1 MKHVR
6 LFPFVTAAFA
16 LNSLHADAAGCDAQP
31 DRLLQRF
38 ELELPNT
45 ARVTRTVTIP
55 ANLRVLIEA
64 TEAGID
70 ARFELQEPGIAD
82 IRMFDNP
89 LRRWG
94 PQRVLIASGK
104 RRDVVLAAVGLERTR
119 GSAMVKVFSLDPRP
133 APHCLEGLEAAAAG
147 DAAFARGQMISAGLT
162 EAPPGSADRAY
173 VLAAKEYARAMRA
186 LRDAGGFAAA
196 QSQLVY
202 AAAELIGN
210 GAWQPAADAAR
221 AAQAE
226 FVAIG
231 NDYGRDRA
239 RFFWARAR
247 AELAQQTGTPS
258 AAAPMLTAAIEE
270 MLSVSASHERRG
282 ERYDFAFAL
291 SFAAKMLYY
300 AERYEDSLAMD
311 RRALAAFDGQNEPA
325 RTAQAHQNIAVAS
338 LGLARYP
345 EALAHFSEALQGL
358 DPLTESGVYLSALL
372 NVSFTEY
379 LLGRHDVALRHF
391 SEALALAIRTQ
402 AVDDQ
407 ARALHGIGITYTAI
421 GNYPEALAYLD
432 RALEL
437 RTVEIDRPGRIASL
451 RGLAEVLR
459 DAGRLPESIMR
470 RQEAL
475 QLSQSPLQRARIGV
489 DLARDQIDSG
499 ETVAARKALDT
510 LLADAQMK
518 DPVIRMRALVERARV
533 EILAREP
540 DAALRDAR
548 EARAFF
554 RDKEMVPAEFRAILL
569 QARATCAR
577 GDRSGALELAEQ
589 AMTRAEDI
597 RVSSNN
603 PTLRAAL
610 WRPLRPA
617 FGFAI
622 DVLANA
628 GSCGSLAPAD
638 PTAALAIAEKSRNRA
653 LEDFR
658 LQAAAGKTASPG
670 SANAR
675 QRELFAQVA
684 AHRQQ
689 IENLSERL
697 PANDSRLQLL
707 RAETA
712 NLLREI
718 DLVGGEVAVPAV
730 HTLDLDRSMRAALGA
745 IPAGV
750 GVIEYW
756 TGEEQTFAWFI
767 AHGRTRLVDLG
778 PSAPIESAARAVH
791 AAMRG
796 LTTVGQD
803 ERLRRLRELH
813 ALIVRPLQD
822 ELTGARTLIFVPDGV
837 LHAVPFAALATG
849 EGGDTRFLVDSH
861 DVAVAPSILAAVG
874 KTPRSIERIDRVLVV
889 ADPVY
894 TTRDSR
900 FGALTARAAAEP
912 AGAVPTLRGGRNW
925 VRLPGAAREADAIVK
940 LLPAGAVEVMSGFDA
955 SRERLLDR
963 ELRRYQIVHFA
974 GHAVADVEAPQ
985 LSALILSTVDA
996 AGNPRVG
1003 EVFAGDLLTRRMS
1016 ADLVVLSACDTALG
1030 QATAGEGL
1038 LGMRYAAHAAGAR
1051 TVVASLWP
1059 VVDAAGA
1066 RLMDGLYEGVVRRH
1080 LTPVA
1085 ALSQSMRTVRRKWS
1099 DPALWAVFDVSRGI
1113 ER

>member
-1 MKHVR
+1 MKQAR
-6 LFPFVTAAFA
+6 LFFGFAAAFA
-16 LNSLHADAAGCDAQP
+16 LNPVLAGAARCDAP
-31 DRLLQRF
+31 PGRLLEQL
-38 ELELPNT
+38 ELELVST
-45 ARVTRTVTIP
+45 ARVMRSVTIP
-55 ANLRVLIEA
+55 ANVRVLIEA
-64 TEAGID
+64 TEQGND
-70 ARFELQEPGIAD
+70 ARLELQEPGVAA

-89 LRRWG
+89 LRRWA
-94 PQRVLIASGK
+94 PQRVLIGSGQ
-104 RRDVVLAAVGLERTR
+104 RRDVALAAVGLERTR
-119 GSAMVKVFSLDPRP
+119 GRVVLKVFSLDPRS
-133 APHCLEGLEAAAAG
+133 APRCLEGLEAAAAG
-147 DAAFARGQMISAGLT
+147 DAAFARGQIISAGQL
-162 EAPPGSADRAY
+162 EAPAGGADHAY
-173 VLAAKEYARAMRA
+173 VAAAKEYGRAMRV
-186 LRDAGGFAAA
+186 LGGAGGFAAA

-210 GAWQPAADAAR
+210 GSWQPAADAAR
-221 AAQAE
+221 VAQAS
-226 FVAIG
+226 FVSIG
-231 NDYGRDRA
+231 DEYGRDRA
-239 RFFWARAR
+239 RFFWARAH
-247 AELAQQTGTPS
+247 AELAQRSGSHS
-258 AAAPMLTAAIEE
+258 AAAPMLTAATEE
-270 MLSVSASHERRG
+270 LLAVAASHERRG

-291 SFAAKMLYY
+291 TFAAKMLYY
-300 AERYEDSLAMD
+300 AEQYEQALAMN

-325 RTAQAHQNIAVAS
+325 RTAQAHQNIAVSS
-338 LGLARYP
+338 LELARYP
-345 EALAHFSEALQGL
+345 QALAHFSEALRGA
-358 DPLTESGVYLSALL
+358 DPRTEPAVYLGALL
-372 NVSFTEY
+372 NASFTEY
-379 LLGRHDVALRHF
+379 LLGRHDAALRRY
-391 SEALALAIRTQ
+391 SEALALARRTH

-407 ARALHGIGITYTAI
+407 ARALHGIGITYNAI

-432 RALEL
+432 RALAI
-437 RTVEIDRPGRIASL
+437 RTVDLDRPGRIASL
-451 RGLAEVLR
+451 RGSADVLR
-459 DAGRLPESIMR
+459 DAGRLAESMTR
-470 RQEAL
+470 RQEAAR
-475 QLSQSPLQRARIGV
+475 LSQSPLQRARIGV

-499 ETVAARKALDT
+499 QTVAARKALDE
-510 LLADAQMK
+510 LLADAQIS
-518 DPVIRMRALVERARV
+518 DPVIRMRAVLERARV
-533 EILAREP
+533 KMLTQDL
-540 DAALRDAR
+540 DAALRDTR

-554 RDKEMVPAEFRAILL
+554 REKEMVPAEFRAILL

-577 GDRSGALELAEQ
+577 GDRAAALEVAEQ

-622 DVLANA
+622 GVLANA
-628 GSCGSLAPAD
+628 DSCGSRLPAD
-638 PTAALAIAEKSRNRA
+638 PIAALAIAEKSRNRA

-658 LQAAAGKTASPG
+658 LQAEATRAAQPG
-670 SANAR
+670 SASVR
-675 QRELFAQVA
+675 QRELFSQVA
-684 AHRQQ
+684 ARRQQ
-689 IENLSERL
+689 IEALSERL

-718 DLVGGEVAVPAV
+718 DLVGGEVAVPV
-730 HTLDLDRSMRAALGA
+730 VRTVDLERSMRAALGA

-750 GVIEYW
+750 GVVEYW

-767 AHGRTRLVDLG
+767 ARGRARLVDLG

-813 ALIVRPLQD
+813 ALIVRPLQN
-822 ELTGARTLIFVPDGV
+822 ELTGAGTVIFVPDGV

-849 EGGDTRFLVDSH
+849 EAGHTRFLIDSH
-861 DVAVAPSILAAVG
+861 DVAVAPSILAAIG
-874 KTPRSIERIDRVLVV
+874 KTPRNINQIRTALVV

-894 TTRDSR
+894 TTRDAR
-900 FGALTARAAAEP
+900 FGALTAAAAP
-912 AGAVPTLRGGRNW
+912 APADGAPTLRGGRNW
-925 VRLPGAAREADAIVK
+925 ARLPGAAREASAIVK
-940 LLPAGAVEVMSGFDA
+940 LLPAGAVDVLSGFEA

-963 ELRRYQIVHFA
+963 DLRPYQVVHFA

-985 LSALILSTVDA
+985 LSALILSTVDD
-996 AGNPRVG
+996 AGNTRAG
-1003 EVFAGDLLTRRMS
+1003 EVFAGDLLTQRMN

-1066 RLMDGLYEGVVRRH
+1066 RLMDGLYDGVVRRH

-1085 ALSQSMRTVRRKWS
+1085 ALSQSMRTVRRKWP